1 MEQQQQHLAA
11 DPKATCID
19 TLDTESLDAYW
30 KSVVDNYRDAE
41 VLSRLLANRLPGKE
55 GGIPAAYRAV
65 VWQALAQSC
74 DTHLAAMYDRLVQGD
89 MGISS
94 YERLIEKDVK
104 MAGQGESTARL
115 LKAYSVY
122 DAHVGY
128 CQGLAFLVGPLLM
141 TVSSSHQVTFF
152 IPSHMLSKFD
162 RCQKKMPFV
171 YLSGEQIST

>member
-1 MEQQQQHLAA
+1 MEQQQQRLAA

-30 KSVVDNYRDAE
+30 KSVVDNYRDAD

-55 GGIPAAYRAV
+55 GGIPAAHRAV

-104 MAGQGESTARL
+104 MAGQDDSTARL

-128 CQGLAFLVGPLLM
+128 CQGLLMLVRPLLLV
-141 TVSSSHQVTFF
+141 VSHF
-152 IPSHMLSKFD
+152 
-162 RCQKKMPFV
+162 
-171 YLSGEQIST
+171 